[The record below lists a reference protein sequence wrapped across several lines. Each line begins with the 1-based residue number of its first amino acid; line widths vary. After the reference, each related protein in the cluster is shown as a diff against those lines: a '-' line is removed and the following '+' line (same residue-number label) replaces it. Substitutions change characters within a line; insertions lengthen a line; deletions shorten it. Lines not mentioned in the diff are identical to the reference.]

1 MTIKSFET
9 RDSLL
14 RCVLCDAPVGVN
26 NNSVFTLMGEPYCEY
41 CGVDICPFCGES
53 KEIEPPETSCKATDV
68 NFYDMHHGAI
78 EIPEEYLD

>member
-1 MTIKSFET
+1 
-9 RDSLL
+9 
-14 RCVLCDAPVGVN
+14 
-26 NNSVFTLMGEPYCEY
+26 MGEPYCEY